1 MFLYLIKT
9 WLSFTSNFLD
19 QNNSKSKKSA
29 RMSWSSYVS
38 AFETTQNVLLGSKT
52 LGFIEFLNLIIH
64 SCSFLKQYIKHKTRM
79 FSQLLHSHKMHLFAI
94 FVLFMTKVTDFPILS
109 YTLTSG
115 IPTLSYTWGTPFG
128 WSLPIIIGYYRELPP
143 PLPSPPG
150 FGRSQ
155 QQAAIETTIFMM
167 DTII

>member
-1 MFLYLIKT
+1 MI
-9 WLSFTSNFLD
+9 
-19 QNNSKSKKSA
+19 
-29 RMSWSSYVS
+29 YVS
-38 AFETTQNVLLGSKT
+38 AFETTQKTGRSVLSGSKT
-52 LGFIEFLNLIIH
+52 LGLIEFLNLIIH
-64 SCSFLKQYIKHKTRM
+64 SWSFLKQYIKHKTRM
-79 FSQLLHSHKMHLFAI
+79 FSQLRHSHKMHLFAI
-94 FVLFMTKVTDFPILS
+94 FVLFMTKVTDFPTLS

-115 IPTLSYTWGTPFG
+115 IPTLLYTWGTPFG

-143 PLPSPPG
+143 PPPPLPPG